1 MRVLI
6 TGGAGFIGLHTAR
19 ELLSRGFEVTL
30 FDNLS
35 PQIHVDGTPLPDD
48 LIGRVQFIHG
58 DVRDVSAFHSALT
71 NQDSVI
77 HLAAETGTG
86 QSMYEI
92 DKYSNVNITGT
103 SNLMDFIVN
112 NTDSCIKN
120 IVVASS
126 RAIYGEGKY
135 HCNEHGVVYPES
147 RTYED
152 MKAGNFEP
160 RCPKCHAF
168 VRLLPTSEDSTLSP
182 SSFYGLT
189 KRVQEDMTLL
199 FARSKEI
206 TATALRYQNVYGPG
220 QSLINPYTGIL
231 AIFSNLAKT
240 GSTIKIFE
248 DGTESRDFVFV
259 KDVARATADC
269 LLLADKK
276 QRSVNI
282 GSGVA
287 TSVHAVA
294 NGINKY
300 FGSRSQVQVTG
311 AFRLGDIRHNV
322 ADLTLSKKELNYAP
336 LWNFES
342 GLIEFLDW
350 AFTKETYDDSAFVRS
365 VEELKSR
372 GMYYDQK

>member
-19 ELLSRGFEVTL
+19 ELLSRDFEVTL

-35 PQIHVDGTPLPDD
+35 PQIHVAGTQLPSD
-48 LIGRVQFIHG
+48 IKNRVHFIHG
-58 DVRDVSAFHSALT
+58 DVTNANTFHAALLE
-71 NQDSVI
+71 QDAVI

-92 DKYSNVNITGT
+92 DKYTGVNITGT

-112 NTDSCIKN
+112 NAESRIKN

-135 HCNEHGVVYPES
+135 DCQEHGVVYPTS

-152 MKAGNFEP
+152 LNAGNFEP
-160 RCPKCHAF
+160 RCPDCDAF
-168 VRLLPTSEDSTLSP
+168 VTLLPTTENSAISP

-199 FARSKEI
+199 FARSKGI

-248 DGTESRDFVFV
+248 DGAESRDFVFV
-259 KDVARATADC
+259 KDVARATVDC
-269 LLLADKK
+269 LLLSDNK
-276 QRSVNI
+276 QRSINI

-287 TSVHAVA
+287 TSVISVA
-294 NGINKY
+294 EGINKY
-300 FGSRSQVQVTG
+300 FGSRSQVQVSG

-322 ADLTLSKKELNYAP
+322 ADLTLSKKELNFTP
-336 LWNFES
+336 LWNFEA
-342 GLIEFLDW
+342 GITEFLDW
-350 AFTKETYDDSAFVRS
+350 AFTKETYDDSAFIRS

-372 GMYYDQK
+372 GMYHDQK